1 MSGVISTATRS
12 SLLNL
17 LYGGVSYT
25 PPTSI
30 KFKLHSAPPTNFST
44 GTGGTEITTGGIAP
58 VSVTNNSTNFA
69 TKTDGTKTNS
79 TQINFAVP
87 SANAGNMI
95 GVLLTDQSDNYL
107 GFNFLDNTVTL
118 AACAT
123 TSGSATVTT
132 PTNTNQLVVGC
143 LVTGTGIP
151 DNTVVTAVNSTTS
164 ITISNNATAT
174 QGSVSLTFS
183 GYKTL
188 NSGDPINIPVDGMLL
203 TLPTTVA

>member
-1 MSGVISTATRS
+1 MAGIISTSTRS

-17 LYGGVSYT
+17 LYGAVSYT
-25 PPTSI
+25 APTSI
-30 KFKLHSAPPTNFST
+30 KFKLHSAPPTNFAT
-44 GTGGTEITTGGIAP
+44 GTGGTEITTGGLAP
-58 VSVTNNSTNFA
+58 ATVTNNTTNFA

-79 TQINFAVP
+79 TQINFNTP
-87 SANAGNMI
+87 NANAGNLI
-95 GVLLTDQSDNYL
+95 GILLTDQSDNYL

-123 TSGSATVTT
+123 TSGSPTVTT
-132 PTNTNQLVVGC
+132 PTNTNQLVQGC
-143 LVTGTGIP
+143 LVTGAGIS
-151 DNTVVTAVNSTTS
+151 DNTVVQTINSTTS
-164 ITISNNATAT
+164 ITLSNNATAT

-203 TLPTTVA
+203 TLPTVIA